1 MLVNYGSYSLGGILR
16 ASADKEEG
24 QKEPSY
30 WFTFGLRVMS
40 KEGKMTEVI
49 NGLTLD
55 YLHLLRNEQ
64 INEKYRNC
72 LQELINNITANS
84 YENIAAILLY
94 GGVVRD
100 SKVFDNWSDIDI
112 IVVFKDITK
121 RSASDLAETLQ
132 RLEAQYSIRID
143 LTQISLNELTDGRLA
158 RCYFSSEVIN
168 ALSMRDNVSIV
179 AFGDIPTVSFTSE
192 QEKQAAVFYIM
203 NTLGLLRRY
212 FVEVLYR
219 GNVEDH
225 IKADLGRIIRW
236 LFSIIRASLRLFN
249 IYTHPYE
256 DSLPPLKRIF
266 PELDMSLLA
275 RLTELRKNINGV
287 DNASEMVQVAQKIE
301 IFMEEYVTLCL
312 GRYVDEI
319 ERNK

>member
-1 MLVNYGSYSLGGILR
+1 
-16 ASADKEEG
+16 
-24 QKEPSY
+24 
-30 WFTFGLRVMS
+30 
-40 KEGKMTEVI
+40 MTEVVS
-49 NGLTLD
+49 GLTLD

-72 LQELINNITANS
+72 LQELINNIIADS
-84 YENIAAILLY
+84 YENIEAILLY

-121 RSASDLAETLQ
+121 RSASNLAEILQ

-143 LTQISLNELTDGRLA
+143 LTQISLRELTDGRLT

-179 AFGDIPTVSFTSE
+179 AFGDIPAVSFTSE
-192 QEKQAAVFYIM
+192 QEKQAAIFYIM
-203 NTLGLLRRY
+203 TTLGLLRRY

-219 GNVEDH
+219 GNAEDH
-225 IKADLGRIIRW
+225 IKADLRRIIRW

-256 DSLPPLKRIF
+256 DSLPHLERIF
-266 PELDMSLLA
+266 PELDISLLA
-275 RLTELRKNINGV
+275 HLTGLRKNINRV
-287 DNASEMVQVAQKIE
+287 DNASEMIQVAQRIE
-301 IFMEEYVTLCL
+301 IFIEEYVALCL